1 MTLIGRTGVLKFIR
15 QTPEPS
21 ILPSTA
27 RNAGGATFNLV
38 SDDYWSPDQVVLLG
52 KGAGGSVV
60 TITGYM
66 YRDVLD
72 RVTLH
77 STQTGALNNTPS
89 TALSLS
95 TITTGPMALALLGT
109 SGQTTV
115 LSTFINTAAAVTTE
129 TGLRAYPATLA
140 SYLAAGTSAPP
151 TWNIAGELR
160 SWTLDIASSSADI
173 NVIGDKFSTA
183 VKTVISGSGSLD
195 FLVRLYTG
203 ASTSDAT
210 PLLRLAL
217 MTERGS
223 EVSARFYI
231 KPPSAPST
239 APCAT
244 AIRTELAKALFYEA
258 TLLITNTSIDMT
270 ADDLVAGSADFVTT
284 GPIRLKVDD

>member
-1 MTLIGRTGVLKFIR
+1 MTLIGRNGVLKFVR
-15 QTPEPS
+15 QTPEPRV
-21 ILPSTA
+21 LPSTA

-52 KGAGGSVV
+52 QGAGGAVI

-72 RVTLH
+72 RVSLH
-77 STQTGALNNTPS
+77 STQTGALNNTS
-89 TALSLS
+89 ATRLDLS

-109 SGQTTV
+109 GAQTTT
-115 LSTFINTAAAVTTE
+115 LSTFISTATDVTTE
-129 TGLRAYPATLA
+129 TGLRAYPTTLTA
-140 SYLAAGTSAPP
+140 YLAAGASATP
-151 TWNIAGELR
+151 TWSIAGELR

-173 NVIGDKFSTA
+173 NVLGDKFSTA
-183 VKTVISGSGSLD
+183 VKTVISGSGSMD

-210 PLLRLAL
+210 PILRLAL

-223 EVSARFYI
+223 EVSARFYL
-231 KPPSAPST
+231 KPPSTPST
-239 APCAT
+239 DPCAT
-244 AIRTELAKALFYEA
+244 AIRTELAKALFYET